1 MASNQGDRE
10 AAKAKTDRQAE
21 ELGRRA
27 ARLLRRGKP
36 RVEKALTDARPQIE
50 EAVNKARPQAER
62 AAKDAWRYAQ
72 DHEDEIKRAALKGAR
87 MRVRGPF
94 GFLIDALQRGN
105 PSAEPAAETGPAC
118 PSCGSAY
125 APNAR
130 FCSECGAK
138 LTTDQT

>member
-1 MASNQGDRE
+1 MASNQSDRE
-10 AAKAKTDRQAE
+10 AAKAKTDRKAE

-36 RVEKALTDARPQIE
+36 RVEKALSEARPQVE

-72 DHEDEIKRAALKGAR
+72 DHEDEIKRAAVKGAR

-94 GFLIDALQRGN
+94 GFLIDALQSN
-105 PSAEPAAETGPAC
+105 SQPEPPQAACPAC
-118 PSCGSAY
+118 GARPQ
-125 APNAR
+125 PNAR
-130 FCSECGAK
+130 FCTECGTQ
-138 LTTDQT
+138 LQESQR